1 MLCPIR
7 EEKYIVTYSKQ
18 SHHKPRELKFIGHTS
33 TLERQF
39 FHTMLTHEKSAASEL
54 TMNTDR
60 RLESNVTLHD
70 KQLTA
75 VQILVS
81 FLLIFYTA
89 LTLSVGTIS
98 LRINSLLVLL

>member
-1 MLCPIR
+1 MSHERR
-7 EEKYIVTYSKQ
+7 EIAYMVTYIKQ

-33 TLERQF
+33 TLKRQF
-39 FHTMLTHEKSAASEL
+39 LHTMLTHEKSAASEL

-60 RLESNVTLHD
+60 RLENNVTLRD

-81 FLLIFYTA
+81 FL
-89 LTLSVGTIS
+89 
-98 LRINSLLVLL
+98 